1 MPLDVVLGH
10 VGCSPMKRARR
21 VHRQAVTVTEDV
33 VTEDMVTEDM
43 VTEDMVTEDMHVD
56 RRSLRK
62 RTR

>member
-10 VGCSPMKRARR
+10 VGYSPMKRARR

-33 VTEDMVTEDM
+33 VTEDV